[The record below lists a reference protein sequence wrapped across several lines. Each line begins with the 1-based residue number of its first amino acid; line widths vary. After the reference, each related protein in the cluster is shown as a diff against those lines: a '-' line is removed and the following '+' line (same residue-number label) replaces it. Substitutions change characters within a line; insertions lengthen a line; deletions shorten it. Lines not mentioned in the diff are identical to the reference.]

1 MKRLIPFAGLRWRT
15 TCLSA
20 LLVFLVCGDISAQ
33 ENGNVGRRRSQDDL
47 IIVNRSETVRV
58 DQKVRSAVVI
68 GGDIVVDG
76 IIDRDLVV
84 VGGSAVVHGE
94 IGGELILIGG
104 KLEAGSDAIIR
115 NGGILVGGPF
125 EMETSDIF
133 ERDVFQ
139 FPLPGLFLFLSGIKA
154 WIAYCVFLV
163 RPFAPSVAW
172 TMVLAGLLTLVN
184 FLILI
189 LLGSG
194 VDRSVK
200 VMIPRPLTAFFVGLL
215 GFVLLGPLLVLVT
228 ATGVGALM
236 IPFVLCALVAA
247 ILIGKV
253 AVYSALGQRIGE
265 RAGFHWD
272 SASIPAFL
280 SGSLIVFLLY
290 LVPFLGGL
298 VLGVVIPLAFGAI
311 LMTGFQMFKTEVDI
325 PAPRPSRPFVMPSTS
340 STQPTAS
347 SIKTAS
353 RSVGADPKTEEEE
366 APAADGKTDDPVMDS
381 EAIGASDIPK
391 QDQVGAMPGGG
402 QQYER
407 AGFWVR
413 MGAVGLDFLLLF
425 FGLHLLDLL
434 GNHGAFRRFVLIWM
448 VYHIVLWSWKGTTV
462 GGMIM
467 NLKLIQ
473 TDGRPVTWG
482 TSVMR
487 SLSSFFSLLA
497 LGLGFL
503 WVSWNDNRQSWHD
516 IIAGTVII
524 KEPQKKTALA

>member
-1 MKRLIPFAGLRWRT
+1 MIHFRTFTGFYWRT
-15 TCLSA
+15 WLAALAA
-20 LLVFLVCGDISAQ
+20 LLICSDVISQ
-33 ENGNVGRRRSQDDL
+33 ENGNSLRRRSQDDL
-47 IIVNRSETVRV
+47 IIVNRSETVRA

-68 GGDIVVDG
+68 GGDIVVEG
-76 IIDRDLVV
+76 VIDRDLVV
-84 VGGSAVVHGE
+84 VGGSAIVRGE
-94 IGGELILIGG
+94 IGGQLIVVGG
-104 KLEAGSDAIIR
+104 KLEAGSDALIR
-115 NGGILVGGPF
+115 NGGVLIGGPF
-125 EMETSDIF
+125 EMESSDIF

-139 FPLPGLFLFLSGIKA
+139 FPLPGLFSFLSGIKA

-163 RPFAPSVAW
+163 RPFAPSVGW
-172 TMVLAGLLTLVN
+172 TMMLAGLLTLVN

-200 VMIPRPLTAFFVGLL
+200 MMIPRPLTAFFVGLL

-236 IPFVLCALVAA
+236 VPFVLCALVAA

-265 RAGFHWD
+265 RAGLHWD
-272 SASIPAFL
+272 GASIPAFL

-298 VLGVVIPLAFGAI
+298 VLGVVIPLAFGAV
-311 LMTGFQMFKTEVDI
+311 LMAGFQMFTTEVDL
-325 PAPRPSRPFVMPSTS
+325 PASKPSRPFVMPSAATTRPTS
-340 STQPTAS
+340 SS
-347 SIKTAS
+347 VKTGS
-353 RSVGADPKTEEEE
+353 GFGESVKKVETEDSQSVGTKFD
-366 APAADGKTDDPVMDS
+366 DGLSDS
-381 EAIGASDIPK
+381 SSSASKDTPM
-391 QDQVGAMPGGG
+391 QDQEKIVRDEF
-402 QQYER
+402 QYER
-407 AGFWVR
+407 AGFWLR
-413 MGAVGLDFLLLF
+413 MAAVGLDFLLLF
-425 FGLHLLDLL
+425 FGLHLLDLM
-434 GNHGAFRRFVLIWM
+434 GHHGAFRRFVMIWM

-467 NLKLIQ
+467 HLKLIQ
-473 TDGRPVTWG
+473 TDGNHVTWG

-487 SLSSFFSLLA
+487 SLASFFSFIA
-497 LGLGFL
+497 LGLGFI

-524 KEPQKKTALA
+524 KEPQHKAALA

>member
-1 MKRLIPFAGLRWRT
+1 MKRFIPFAGFRWRT
-15 TCLSA
+15 WLFA
-20 LLVFLVCGDISAQ
+20 FLVLLVCGDIIAQ
-33 ENGNVGRRRSQDDL
+33 ENGNVVRRRSQDDL

-68 GGDIVVDG
+68 GGDIVVEG
-76 IIDRDLVV
+76 VIDRDLVV
-84 VGGSAVVHGE
+84 VGGSAVVRGE

-115 NGGILVGGPF
+115 NGGLLIGGPF

-139 FPLPGLFLFLSGIKA
+139 FPLPGLFSFLSGIKS

-184 FLILI
+184 FLILV

-200 VMIPRPLTAFFVGLL
+200 VMMPRPLTAFFVGLL

-265 RAGFHWD
+265 RAGLHWD
-272 SASIPAFL
+272 GASIPAFL

-311 LMTGFQMFKTEVDI
+311 LMAGFQMFKTEVDI
-325 PAPRPSRPFVMPSTS
+325 PAPKPSRPFVMPSTS
-340 STQPTAS
+340 TTQPTAS
-347 SIKTAS
+347 SIKTAPTS
-353 RSVGADPKTEEEE
+353 EGTDNMTEDVE
-366 APAADGKTDDPVMDS
+366 ASAGDGKTDDPVSDS
-381 EAIGASDIPK
+381 DSAGGTAIPK
-391 QDQVGAMPGGG
+391 QDQRGAMPGP

-434 GNHGAFRRFVLIWM
+434 GHHGAFRRFVLIWM

-473 TDGRPVTWG
+473 ADGKRVTWG
-482 TSVMR
+482 VAVMR
-487 SLSSFFSLLA
+487 SLSAFFSLLA

-524 KEPQKKTALA
+524 KEPHKKTALA